1 MYAINQGFIE
11 NNALKILNDTK
22 WKLALEYTKIGF
34 WEFDLDT
41 NQVFFSN
48 QSKKILGLEDDEAF
62 GSNKNDWNDRVHPDD
77 RKKYFQ
83 DFQDHLTGRKP
94 IYENEH
100 RVKCSDESYK
110 WILDRGKIVEFTADG
125 KAKRIIGTHTE
136 ITNQKVAENKV
147 IESLNIATEQNNKLK
162 NFAHI
167 VTHNLKQHVGNFESL
182 LDFHEE
188 AETLEE
194 KEELMQ
200 HLKTLSTSLTKTI
213 NNLNQ
218 VVSVQANNN
227 KKTERIYVAQEI
239 NNVLKS
245 LDFVINESH
254 TTVINNINEKY
265 FIYYNLSYFES
276 VIQNLL
282 TNAIK
287 YKHKDRNPIIHID
300 YAFRQ
305 DAIDLIISDNGRG
318 VDLDK
323 FGKDIFGLYKT
334 FHHNDDAEG
343 VGLYLIKNQ
352 IESFGGKISVKS
364 KVNTGTTFTI
374 TVTNRS
380 KI

>member
-11 NNALKILNDTK
+11 NNVLQDRNDTK

-34 WEFDLDT
+34 WEFDLDS
-41 NQVFFSN
+41 NKVFFSN
-48 QSKKILGLEDDEAF
+48 QSKKILGFEDSDTF
-62 GSNKNDWNDRVHPDD
+62 GSNINDWNDRVHPDD

-83 DFQDHLTGRKP
+83 DFQDHLTGIKSM
-94 IYENEH
+94 YENEH
-100 RVKCSDESYK
+100 RIKCADDSYK
-110 WILDRGKIVEFTADG
+110 WILDRGKIVEFTMDG
-125 KAKRIIGTHTE
+125 RAKRIIGTHTE
-136 ITNQKVAENKV
+136 ITNQKVAENQI

-194 KEELMQ
+194 KKELML

-254 TTVINNINEKY
+254 TTVINNVNEKY

-287 YKHKDRNPIIHID
+287 YKHKDRNPVINID
-300 YAFRQ
+300 YTLKQ
-305 DAIDLIISDNGRG
+305 HAIDLIISDNGRG
-318 VDLDK
+318 VDLNK

-334 FHHNDDAEG
+334 FHHNEDAEG

-352 IESFGGKISVKS
+352 IESFGGKISIKS
-364 KVNTGTTFTI
+364 KVDTGTTFTI
-374 TVTNRS
+374 TITNR
-380 KI
+380 KKM

>member
-11 NNALKILNDTK
+11 NNVLQDRNDTK

-34 WEFDLDT
+34 WEFDLDS
-41 NQVFFSN
+41 NKVFFSN
-48 QSKKILGLEDDEAF
+48 QSKKILGFEDSDTF
-62 GSNKNDWNDRVHPDD
+62 GSNINDWNDRVHPDD

-83 DFQDHLTGRKP
+83 DFQDHLTGIKSM
-94 IYENEH
+94 YENEH
-100 RVKCSDESYK
+100 RIKCADDSYK
-110 WILDRGKIVEFTADG
+110 WILDRGKIVEFTMDG
-125 KAKRIIGTHTE
+125 RAKRIIGTHTE
-136 ITNQKVAENKV
+136 ITNQKVAENQI

-194 KEELMQ
+194 KKELML

-254 TTVINNINEKY
+254 TIVINNVNEKY

-287 YKHKDRNPIIHID
+287 YKHKDRNPVINID
-300 YAFRQ
+300 YTLKQ
-305 DAIDLIISDNGRG
+305 HAIDLIISDNGRG
-318 VDLDK
+318 VDLNK

-334 FHHNDDAEG
+334 FHHNEDAEG

-352 IESFGGKISVKS
+352 IESFGGKISIKS
-364 KVNTGTTFTI
+364 KVDTGTTFTI
-374 TVTNRS
+374 TITNR
-380 KI
+380 KKM

>member
-1 MYAINQGFIE
+1 M
-11 NNALKILNDTK
+11 KIINDTK

-34 WEFDLDT
+34 WEFDLDS
-41 NQVFFSN
+41 NNVFFSN
-48 QSKKILGLEDDEAF
+48 QSKNILGYEDVDTF
-62 GSNKNDWNDRVHPDD
+62 GTNINDWNDRVHPDD

-83 DFQDHLTGRKP
+83 DFQDHLAGFKP
-94 IYENEH
+94 MYENEH
-100 RVKCSDESYK
+100 RVKCLDGSYK
-110 WILDRGKIVEFTADG
+110 WVLDRGKIVEFTADG

-188 AETLEE
+188 AETHEE

-227 KKTERIYVAQEI
+227 KKTERIYIAKEI

-287 YKHKDRNPIIHID
+287 YKHKDRNPVIIIN
-300 YAFRQ
+300 YTFRK

-352 IESFGGKISVKS
+352 IESFGGQISVKS

-374 TVTNRS
+374 TVTNR
-380 KI
+380 

>member
-11 NNALKILNDTK
+11 NNALNILNDTK
-22 WKLALEYTKIGF
+22 WKLALDYTKIGF
-34 WEFDLDT
+34 WEFDLDA
-41 NQVFFSN
+41 NKVFFSN
-48 QSKKILGLEDDEAF
+48 QSKKILGLEDVHTF
-62 GSNKNDWNDRVHPDD
+62 GSNLNDWNDRVHPDD

-83 DFQDHLTGRKP
+83 DFQDHLAGFKP
-94 IYENEH
+94 MYENEH
-100 RVKCSDESYK
+100 RVKCLDGSYK
-110 WILDRGKIVEFTADG
+110 WVLDRGKIVEFTADG

-188 AETLEE
+188 AETHEE

-218 VVSVQANNN
+218 VVSVQASNN

-254 TTVINNINEKY
+254 TTVINNIHEKY

-276 VIQNLL
+276 IIQNLL

-287 YKHKDRNPIIHID
+287 YKHKDRDPVINID
-300 YAFRQ
+300 YAIRQ
-305 DAIDLIISDNGRG
+305 QAIDLIISDNGRG

-334 FHHNDDAEG
+334 FHHNEDAEG

-352 IESFGGKISVKS
+352 IESFGGQISVKS

-374 TVTNRS
+374 CVTNKL

>member
-48 QSKKILGLEDDEAF
+48 QSKKILGFEDEEAF

-287 YKHKDRNPIIHID
+287 YKHKDRNPVINID
-300 YAFRQ
+300 YTFRQ

-352 IESFGGKISVKS
+352 IESFGGEISVKS

-380 KI
+380 KT

>member
-22 WKLALEYTKIGF
+22 WKLALEYTQIGF
-34 WEFDLDT
+34 WEFDLDA
-41 NQVFFSN
+41 NKIFFSN
-48 QSKKILGLEDDEAF
+48 QSKKILGFEDVETF

-83 DFQDHLTGRKP
+83 DFQDHLTGIKP

-100 RVKCSDESYK
+100 RVKCSDDSYK

-188 AETLEE
+188 AETPEE

-245 LDFVINESH
+245 LDFVINESN

-287 YKHKDRNPIIHID
+287 YKHKDRSPIITID
-300 YAFRQ
+300 YTFRE

-334 FHHNDDAEG
+334 FHHNEDAEG

>member
-48 QSKKILGLEDDEAF
+48 QSKKILGLEDEQAF

-77 RKKYFQ
+77 RRKYFQ

-364 KVNTGTTFTI
+364 KVNIGTTFTI